1 MKKNVCRLIFASLLI
16 CSGMKAGAQM
26 VGNCTVNAGGNAIV
40 CGSFTTLTGTVGGN
54 VAAAAPL
61 WTFISGPVTPV
72 IVSPNSLVTDV
83 TGMTVDGDYRFQLR
97 QTCAIGFNTSQV
109 VITAHARP
117 ASFTAGPDITDVC
130 AATGTTNLGGVIPA
144 GYTGEWRAVNIWRFY
159 RASETVS
166 TNAQFSST
174 TVANPDFSLV
184 NKANH
189 GIDPAYWAILRITSA
204 DGVCSYEDT
213 TVVRFIPNPVIN
225 PVVNTSRCQSPTI
238 STHYITL
245 SAPPYFNTNY
255 PGVAGAA
262 VAGTTISLNVIS
274 QPAGANMSFDR
285 LDDNIFFYFN
295 GVTQPG
301 TYTFTITVTNSCG
314 TYTSPTLTYSFQ
326 GVTPRLV
333 NLQPVGHEAPEQLVV
348 YATSG
353 SGGEVHCNIAG
364 TTTPQSFYFS
374 VDPADLPTVLTTVTP
389 SGIIPAGGPPTVTVT
404 GAGTYD
410 RVATAAPPAGGW
422 RIGTY
427 RFTINTRNAD
437 GSCGVNQTYYIHVSD
452 RSRPDV
458 EIADVSVCYPGTG
471 AISATITLPAVYK
484 GIVNSSY
491 FQDFDGHYDI
501 QLVSAP
507 AGAATPTYTTT
518 NLRSL
523 TSTSTVISNL
533 NRIGDYSFRITPVAY
548 NPSVGPFLV
557 QEYACAGT
565 LISDTFMIRVEGRI
579 NSNAGSDQVSAN
591 GALVNLAGNN
601 PGLASGSWSLV
612 SSPSGSSPQI
622 TNPSDPLSTVTNLNV
637 AGAYEFAWTITTPY
651 GGCVSIDTT
660 RITITTTLNVKWLYF
675 NAGKEGTGV
684 VLNWATATEQNNS
697 GFDIE
702 RSADGIR
709 WQAIGFV
716 ATLAP
721 AGNSDQSLYYRYT
734 DRSPLSGTNFY
745 RLKQTDW
752 DGTSAYSNIDKVTF
766 NDQAQLLFQPN
777 PVNDRLTISGLQ
789 DIAEIQLLNTDGRI
803 LQITRPHSLTTTQIN
818 MSGLPAGLYLIKT
831 TGMNGKTTTHKISKR

>member
-16 CSGMKAGAQM
+16 CSGMKAGAQI

-40 CGSFTTLTGTVGGN
+40 CGSFTTLTGTVSGN
-54 VAAAAPL
+54 VGAAAPL
-61 WTFISGPVTPV
+61 WTFVSGPVTPV
-72 IVSPNSLVTDV
+72 IVSPNSLTTDV
-83 TGMTVDGDYRFQLR
+83 NGMTVDGNYTFRLQ
-97 QTCAIGFNTSQV
+97 QACAIGFNTSQV

-130 AATGTTNLGGVIPA
+130 AAAGTTSLGGVIPA

-174 TVANPDFSLV
+174 TSANPVFSLV

-262 VAGTTISLNVIS
+262 AAGTTISLNVIS

-333 NLQPVGHEAPEQLVV
+333 NLQPAGHEAPEQLVV

-364 TTTPQSFYFS
+364 TTAPQSFYFS
-374 VDPADLPTVLTTVTP
+374 VDPADPPTVITTVTP

-404 GAGTYD
+404 GTGTYD
-410 RVATAAPPAGGW
+410 RVVTATPPAGGW

-471 AISATITLPAVYK
+471 AISATITLPDVYK
-484 GIVNSSY
+484 GIVNGSY

-507 AGAATPTYTTT
+507 AGAAPPTYTTT

-533 NRIGDYSFRITPVAY
+533 NRIGNYSFRITPIAY
-548 NPSVGPFLV
+548 NPSVGPFLA
-557 QEYACAGT
+557 QEYACSGA
-565 LISDTFMIRVEGRI
+565 LMSDTFLVRVEGLI
-579 NSNAGSDQVSAN
+579 NANAGSDQVLGNVTSAS
-591 GALVNLAGNN
+591 LAGNN
-601 PGLASGSWSLV
+601 PGLASGVWTLV
-612 SSPSGSSPQI
+612 ASPAGSAPQLSAPNSPL
-622 TNPSDPLSTVTNLNV
+622 TTATNLNI
-637 AGAYEFAWTITTPY
+637 AGAYDFAWTITTPY
-651 GGCVSIDTT
+651 GGCVSADTV
-660 RITITTTLNVKWLYF
+660 RIVLTTTLDVRWLYF
-675 NAGKEGTGV
+675 NAENNVDKILLTWGT
-684 VLNWATATEQNNS
+684 ASEQNNR
-697 GFDIE
+697 GFDVE
-702 RSADGIR
+702 KSKDGIA
-709 WQAIGFV
+709 WQTAGFV
-716 ATLAP
+716 NSLAS
-721 AGNSDQSLYYRYT
+721 AGNSDQPLNYRFT
-734 DRSPLSGTNFY
+734 DNHPFDGVNYY
-745 RLKQTDW
+745 RLKQHDL
-752 DGTSAYSNIDKVTF
+752 DERYAYSSVKKVTRPSYG
-766 NDQAQLLFQPN
+766 QVQLLPN
-777 PVNDRLTISGLQ
+777 PVQDKLTVTGLKN
-789 DIAEIQLLNTDGRI
+789 IASIQLLNSYGQVVKTLPGNAA
-803 LQITRPHSLTTTQIN
+803 TTVYISFTE
-818 MSGLPAGLYLIKT
+818 LPAGLYIVKT
-831 TGMNGKTTTHKISKR
+831 TDHSGTTTQYKIIKR